1 MLEFV
6 IATNNA
12 HKLREMRAILDT
24 EQRRVLSMK
33 EAGIATDPEET
44 GTTFEEN
51 ALIKARA
58 ACAASGKPAL
68 ADDSGIAVD
77 ALNGGPGIY
86 SARYCEGSDEDRL
99 WFLLKTVE
107 DVPEGKRG
115 AQYVAAIACVLP
127 DGTEFTVRGTVFG
140 SLLRAPIGEGGF
152 GYDPIFYVESEG
164 ATFAQIPAERKNEI
178 SHRAN
183 ALKLLVQELEQRGL

>member
-44 GTTFEEN
+44 GTTFEED

-99 WFLLKTVE
+99 WFLLKNVE

-115 AQYVAAIACVLP
+115 AHYVAAIACVLP